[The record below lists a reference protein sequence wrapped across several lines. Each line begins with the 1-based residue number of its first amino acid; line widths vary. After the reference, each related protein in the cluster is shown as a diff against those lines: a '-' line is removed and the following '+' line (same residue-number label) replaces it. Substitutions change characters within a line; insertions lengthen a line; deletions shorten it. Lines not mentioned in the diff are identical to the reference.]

1 MKDNIDKALEFLDKM
16 YDRLNNFAILMC
28 VITIISIVL
37 ISIFNKDIILIVFF
51 INMLIS
57 LIPLTIALLFGMVLC
72 LIRLIIY
79 GED

>member
-1 MKDNIDKALEFLDKM
+1 MKDNIDNALEFLDKL

-37 ISIFNKDIILIVFF
+37 ISIFIKDIILKIVC
-51 INMLIS
+51 INMLIG
-57 LIPLTIALLFGMVLC
+57 LIPLAIALLLGMVLC

>member
-1 MKDNIDKALEFLDKM
+1 MKDNIDNALEFLGKL

-37 ISIFNKDIILIVFF
+37 ISIFNEDIILIVFF
-51 INMLIS
+51 INMLIG
-57 LIPLTIALLFGMVLC
+57 LIPLVIALLLGMVLC

-79 GED
+79 GDE